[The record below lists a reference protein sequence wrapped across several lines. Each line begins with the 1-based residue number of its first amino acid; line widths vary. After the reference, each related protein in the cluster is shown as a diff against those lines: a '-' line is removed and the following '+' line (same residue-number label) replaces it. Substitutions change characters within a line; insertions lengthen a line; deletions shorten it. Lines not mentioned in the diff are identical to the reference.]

1 MSKVFKRPMFRKG
14 GQVNEGIMTG
24 IVDREQYQTG
34 TPDPFV
40 GETDQFSFTPY
51 MEKPTVSSPRMDLPD
66 LKSMTKENI
75 DLLLEAAGDRGG
87 YDPLTQF
94 LLQYGP
100 AAAKQTGGG
109 TFANLIA
116 AAEKPVAS
124 MIASKQKEDDFLR
137 SIRTQATGA
146 AMKRRSELE
155 QADIDNRFREKLADK
170 QISAN
175 QEIAL
180 KQITATMNE
189 ARLEH
194 ERALE
199 RQAEKSKADYEN
211 RSRLLEEGRDLERLS
226 PIEKVE
232 RDLEKGKYT
241 DEYED
246 STLEKRRSSYDHI
259 YRNEIATK
267 FGESKVGG
275 HINVDVS
282 NEKQLNKIMKSKI
295 KAGGA
300 QKIYYNVNDGKA
312 YLLTE
317 QGLQPI
323 DLAGGVEQITEVTE
337 TTPGG
342 ETETIKET
350 SKIEDIF
357 SGAGETELDKKIKQ
371 RIEENRKKILE
382 GESQIKGPFR

>member
-14 GQVNEGIMTG
+14 GPVNEGIMTG
-24 IVDREQYQTG
+24 IVDRENHAEN
-34 TPDPFV
+34 PFV
-40 GETDQFSFTPY
+40 GGQRGMGVNTDFNLEERNT
-51 MEKPTVSSPRMDLPD
+51 SPQMNLPD

-124 MIASKQKEDDFLR
+124 LIASKQKEDDFLR

-146 AMKRRSELE
+146 AMKQRSELE
-155 QADIDNRFREKLADK
+155 ASERDRLFKRELADK
-170 QISAN
+170 QAELNRELSQA
-175 QEIAL
+175 EILAA
-180 KQITATMNE
+180 K
-189 ARLEH
+189 
-194 ERALE
+194 ERADAKYLQDLE
-199 RQAEKSKADYEN
+199 LQSKKSELDYDT
-211 RSRLLEEGRDLERLS
+211 RSRLLKEADLLEQKTPGEKIQEYTPVFAEEYDN
-226 PIEKVE
+226 
-232 RDLEKGKYT
+232 DFTKGN
-241 DEYED
+241 
-246 STLEKRRSSYDHI
+246 RRATFEFEI
-259 YRNEIATK
+259 RNKISEN

-275 HINVDVS
+275 HIDVDV
-282 NEKQLNKIMKSKI
+282 NDEKRINKVMKSKI

-317 QGLQPI
+317 QGLTPV
-323 DLAGGVEQITEVTE
+323 DLAGGKEQITEVTE

>member
-34 TPDPFV
+34 TPDPFI
-40 GETDQFSFTPY
+40 GETDQFPY
-51 MEKPTVSSPRMDLPD
+51 MAKPTESSPQMNLPD
-66 LKSMTKENI
+66 LKTMTKENI

-87 YDPLTQF
+87 FDPLTQF

-109 TFANLIA
+109 TFSNLIA

-124 MIASKQKEDDFLR
+124 MIAAKQKEDDFLR

-146 AMKRRSELE
+146 AMKQRSELE
-155 QADIDNRFREKLADK
+155 ASERDRLFKTELADK
-170 QISAN
+170 QAELNRELSQA
-175 QEIAL
+175 EILAA
-180 KQITATMNE
+180 K
-189 ARLEH
+189 
-194 ERALE
+194 ERADAKYLQDLE
-199 RQAEKSKADYEN
+199 LQQKKSQADYET
-211 RSRLLEEGRDLERLS
+211 RSKLLKEADLLEQKTTT
-226 PIEKVE
+226 EKIQE
-232 RDLEKGKYT
+232 YTPGFAEEYDNDFTKGN
-241 DEYED
+241 
-246 STLEKRRSSYDHI
+246 RRATFEFQI
-259 YRNEIATK
+259 RQQIAEN

-275 HINVDVS
+275 HIDVDV
-282 NEKQLNKIMKSKI
+282 NDEKRINKVMKSKI

-317 QGLQPI
+317 QGLTPVDI
-323 DLAGGVEQITEVTE
+323 TGGVQQITEVTE

-342 ETETIKET
+342 TETIKET
-350 SKIEDIF
+350 RDFNYFNEAQK
-357 SGAGETELDKKIKQ
+357 KKIKELQ
-371 RIEENRKKILE
+371 EESKDI
-382 GESQIKGPFR
+382 PFGGSGA

>member
-24 IVDREQYQTG
+24 IVDRENHAE
-34 TPDPFV
+34 DPFV
-40 GETDQFSFTPY
+40 GGTDQFSFTPY
-51 MEKPTVSSPRMDLPD
+51 MEKPTESSPQMNLPD
-66 LKSMTKENI
+66 LKTMTKENI

-109 TFANLIA
+109 TFSNLIA

-146 AMKRRSELE
+146 AMKQRSELE
-155 QADIDNRFREKLADK
+155 ASERDRLFKTELADK
-170 QISAN
+170 QAELNRDLSQA
-175 QEIAL
+175 EILAA
-180 KQITATMNE
+180 K
-189 ARLEH
+189 
-194 ERALE
+194 ERADAKYLQDIE
-199 RQAEKSKADYEN
+199 LQAKKSQADYET
-211 RSRLLEEGRDLERLS
+211 RSKLLKEADELERGTTEDKIKEFT
-226 PIEKVE
+226 PIYAESYGDDGPDLTKGE
-232 RDLEKGKYT
+232 RRAT
-241 DEYED
+241 YEV
-246 STLEKRRSSYDHI
+246 TI
-259 YRNEIATK
+259 RNQIAEN

-275 HINVDVS
+275 HIDVDVG
-282 NEKQLNKIMKSKI
+282 NEKQLNKIMKSRI

-317 QGLQPI
+317 KGLQPI
-323 DLAGGVEQITEVTE
+323 NLAGGKEQITEVTE

-342 ETETIKET
+342 TETIKET
-350 SKIEDIF
+350 SSIEDIF
-357 SGAGETELDKKIKQ
+357 SGAGETELDKAIKD
-371 RIEENRKKILE
+371 RIAKNKEAIEK
-382 GESQIKGPFR
+382 GQSTIKGPFR

>member
-1 MSKVFKRPMFRKG
+1 MSKVLKRPMFRKG
-14 GQVNEGIMTG
+14 GPVNEGIMTG
-24 IVDREQYQTG
+24 IVDRENHAEN
-34 TPDPFV
+34 PFV
-40 GETDQFSFTPY
+40 GGQRGMGVNTDFNLEEINT
-51 MEKPTVSSPRMDLPD
+51 SPQMNLPD

-146 AMKRRSELE
+146 AMKQRSELE
-155 QADIDNRFREKLADK
+155 ASERDRLFKTELADK
-170 QISAN
+170 QAELNRDLSQA
-175 QEIAL
+175 EILAA
-180 KQITATMNE
+180 K
-189 ARLEH
+189 
-194 ERALE
+194 ERANAKYLQDLE
-199 RQAEKSKADYEN
+199 LQSKKSQADYET
-211 RSRLLEEGRDLERLS
+211 RSKLLKEADLLEQKTTT
-226 PIEKVE
+226 EKIQE
-232 RDLEKGKYT
+232 YTPGFAEEYDNDFTKGN
-241 DEYED
+241 
-246 STLEKRRSSYDHI
+246 RRATFEF
-259 YRNEIATK
+259 EIRQKIAAN

-275 HINVDVS
+275 HIDVDV
-282 NEKQLNKIMKSKI
+282 NDEKRINKVMKSKI

-317 QGLQPI
+317 QGLTPVNI
-323 DLAGGVEQITEVTE
+323 TGGAEQITEVTE

-342 ETETIKET
+342 TETIKET
-350 SKIEDIF
+350 KDFTYFNE
-357 SGAGETELDKKIKQ
+357 AQKKKIKELQ
-371 RIEENRKKILE
+371 EETKEL
-382 GESQIKGPFR
+382 PFGGSGA

>member
-14 GQVNEGIMTG
+14 GSVNEGIMTG

-40 GETDQFSFTPY
+40 GETDQFPY
-51 MEKPTVSSPRMDLPD
+51 MAKPTGSSPQMNLPD
-66 LKSMTKENI
+66 LKTMTKENI

-116 AAEKPVAS
+116 AAEKPVES
-124 MIASKQKEDDFLR
+124 LIASKQKEDDFLR

-146 AMKRRSELE
+146 AMKQRSELE
-155 QADIDNRFREKLADK
+155 ASERDRLFKTELADK
-170 QISAN
+170 QAELNRDLSQA
-175 QEIAL
+175 EILAA
-180 KQITATMNE
+180 K
-189 ARLEH
+189 
-194 ERALE
+194 ERADAKYLQDLE
-199 RQAEKSKADYEN
+199 LQQKKSQADYET
-211 RSRLLEEGRDLERLS
+211 RSKLLKEADLLEQKTTT
-226 PIEKVE
+226 EKIQE
-232 RDLEKGKYT
+232 YTPGFAEEYDNDFTKGN
-241 DEYED
+241 
-246 STLEKRRSSYDHI
+246 RRATFEFQI
-259 YRNEIATK
+259 RQQIAEN

-275 HINVDVS
+275 HIDVDV
-282 NEKQLNKIMKSKI
+282 NDEKRINKVMKSKI

-317 QGLQPI
+317 QGLQPV
-323 DLAGGVEQITEVTE
+323 DLAGGAEQITEVIE

>member
-14 GQVNEGIMTG
+14 GPVNEGIMTG

-34 TPDPFV
+34 TPDPFI
-40 GETDQFSFTPY
+40 GETDQFPY
-51 MEKPTVSSPRMDLPD
+51 MAKPTESSPQMNLPD
-66 LKSMTKENI
+66 LKTMTKENI

-124 MIASKQKEDDFLR
+124 MIAAKQKEDDFLR

-146 AMKRRSELE
+146 AMKQRSELE
-155 QADIDNRFREKLADK
+155 ASERDRLFKTELADK
-170 QISAN
+170 QAELNRELSQA
-175 QEIAL
+175 EILAA
-180 KQITATMNE
+180 K
-189 ARLEH
+189 
-194 ERALE
+194 ERADAKYLQDLE
-199 RQAEKSKADYEN
+199 LQQKKSQADYET
-211 RSRLLEEGRDLERLS
+211 RSKLLKEADLLEQKTTT
-226 PIEKVE
+226 EKIQE
-232 RDLEKGKYT
+232 YTPGFAEEYDNDFTKGN
-241 DEYED
+241 
-246 STLEKRRSSYDHI
+246 RRATFEFQI
-259 YRNEIATK
+259 RQQIAEN

-275 HINVDVS
+275 HIDVDV
-282 NEKQLNKIMKSKI
+282 NDEKRINKVMKSKI

-323 DLAGGVEQITEVTE
+323 DLAGGKEQITEVIE

>member
-34 TPDPFV
+34 TPDPFI
-40 GETDQFSFTPY
+40 GETDQFPY
-51 MEKPTVSSPRMDLPD
+51 MAKPTGSSPQMNLPD
-66 LKSMTKENI
+66 LKTMTKENI

-116 AAEKPVAS
+116 AAEKPVES
-124 MIASKQKEDDFLR
+124 MIAAKQKEDDFLR

-146 AMKRRSELE
+146 AMKQRSELE
-155 QADIDNRFREKLADK
+155 ASERDRLFKTELADK
-170 QISAN
+170 QAELNRELSQA
-175 QEIAL
+175 EILAA
-180 KQITATMNE
+180 K
-189 ARLEH
+189 
-194 ERALE
+194 ERADAKYLQDLE
-199 RQAEKSKADYEN
+199 LQQKKSQADYET
-211 RSRLLEEGRDLERLS
+211 RSKLLKEADLLEQKTTT
-226 PIEKVE
+226 EKIQE
-232 RDLEKGKYT
+232 YTPGFAEEYDNDFTKGN
-241 DEYED
+241 
-246 STLEKRRSSYDHI
+246 RRATFEFEI
-259 YRNEIATK
+259 RNKIAEN

-275 HINVDVS
+275 HIDVDV
-282 NEKQLNKIMKSKI
+282 NDEKRINKVMKSKI

-323 DLAGGVEQITEVTE
+323 DLAGGAEQITEVTE

-342 ETETIKET
+342 TETIKET
-350 SKIEDIF
+350 KDFTYFNE
-357 SGAGETELDKKIKQ
+357 AQKKKIKELQ
-371 RIEENRKKILE
+371 EETKEL
-382 GESQIKGPFR
+382 PFGGSGA

>member
-14 GQVNEGIMTG
+14 GPVNEGIMTG

-40 GETDQFSFTPY
+40 GETDQFPY
-51 MEKPTVSSPRMDLPD
+51 MAKPTESSPQMNLPD
-66 LKSMTKENI
+66 LKTMTKENI

-146 AMKRRSELE
+146 AMKQRSELE
-155 QADIDNRFREKLADK
+155 ASERDRLFKTELADK
-170 QISAN
+170 QAELNRDLSQA
-175 QEIAL
+175 EILAA
-180 KQITATMNE
+180 K
-189 ARLEH
+189 
-194 ERALE
+194 ERANAKYLQDLE
-199 RQAEKSKADYEN
+199 LQSKKSQADYET
-211 RSRLLEEGRDLERLS
+211 RSKLLKEADLLEQKTTT
-226 PIEKVE
+226 EKIQE
-232 RDLEKGKYT
+232 YTPGFAEEYDNDFTKGN
-241 DEYED
+241 
-246 STLEKRRSSYDHI
+246 RRATFEF
-259 YRNEIATK
+259 EIRQKIAAN

-275 HINVDVS
+275 HIDVDV
-282 NEKQLNKIMKSKI
+282 NDEKRINKVMKSKI

-317 QGLQPI
+317 QGLTPVNI
-323 DLAGGVEQITEVTE
+323 TGGAEQITEVTE

-342 ETETIKET
+342 TETIKET
-350 SKIEDIF
+350 KDFTYFNE
-357 SGAGETELDKKIKQ
+357 AQKKKIKELQ
-371 RIEENRKKILE
+371 EETKEL
-382 GESQIKGPFR
+382 PFGGSGA

>member
-40 GETDQFSFTPY
+40 GETDQFPY
-51 MEKPTVSSPRMDLPD
+51 MAKPTGSSPQMNLPD
-66 LKSMTKENI
+66 LKTMTKENI

-116 AAEKPVAS
+116 AAEKPVES
-124 MIASKQKEDDFLR
+124 LIASKQKEDDFLR

-146 AMKRRSELE
+146 AMKQRSELE
-155 QADIDNRFREKLADK
+155 ASERDRLFKTELADK
-170 QISAN
+170 QAELNRDLSQA
-175 QEIAL
+175 EILAA
-180 KQITATMNE
+180 K
-189 ARLEH
+189 
-194 ERALE
+194 ERADAKYLQDLE
-199 RQAEKSKADYEN
+199 LQQKKSQADYET
-211 RSRLLEEGRDLERLS
+211 RSKLLKEADLLEQKTTT
-226 PIEKVE
+226 EKIQE
-232 RDLEKGKYT
+232 YTPGFAEEYDNDFTKGN
-241 DEYED
+241 
-246 STLEKRRSSYDHI
+246 RRATFEFQI
-259 YRNEIATK
+259 RQQIAEN

-275 HINVDVS
+275 HIDVDV
-282 NEKQLNKIMKSKI
+282 NDEKRINKVMKSKI

-317 QGLQPI
+317 QGLQPV
-323 DLAGGVEQITEVTE
+323 DLAGGAEQITEVTE

>member
-34 TPDPFV
+34 TPDPFI

-51 MEKPTVSSPRMDLPD
+51 MEKPTASSPRMDLPD

-259 YRNEIATK
+259 YRNQIAEN

-275 HINVDVS
+275 HINIDVS
-282 NEKQLNKIMKSKI
+282 NQDKVNNIMRKKI

-300 QKIYYNVNDGKA
+300 EKIYYNVNDGKSYVLIQEGKQA
-312 YLLTE
+312 VLK
-317 QGLQPI
+317 PI
-323 DLAGGVEQITEVTE
+323 DITGGKEQITEFTE

-350 SKIEDIF
+350 SKSFQYLSEEQQKKLKELQKSAPENFGTSEF
-357 SGAGETELDKKIKQ
+357 S
-371 RIEENRKKILE
+371 
-382 GESQIKGPFR
+382 S

>member
-14 GQVNEGIMTG
+14 GSVNEGIMTG
-24 IVDREQYQTG
+24 IVDRENHAEN
-34 TPDPFV
+34 PFV
-40 GETDQFSFTPY
+40 GGQRGMGVNTDFNLEERNT
-51 MEKPTVSSPRMDLPD
+51 SPQMNLPD
-66 LKSMTKENI
+66 LKTMTKENI
-75 DLLLEAAGDRGG
+75 DLLLEAAGERGG

-124 MIASKQKEDDFLR
+124 LIASKQKEDDFLR

-146 AMKRRSELE
+146 AMKQRSELE
-155 QADIDNRFREKLADK
+155 ASERDRLFKTELADK
-170 QISAN
+170 QAELNRELSQA
-175 QEIAL
+175 EILAA
-180 KQITATMNE
+180 K
-189 ARLEH
+189 
-194 ERALE
+194 ERADAKYLQDLE
-199 RQAEKSKADYEN
+199 LQSKKSQADYET
-211 RSRLLEEGRDLERLS
+211 RSKLLKEADLLEQKTTT
-226 PIEKVE
+226 EKIQE
-232 RDLEKGKYT
+232 YTPGFAEEYDNDFTKGN
-241 DEYED
+241 
-246 STLEKRRSSYDHI
+246 RRATFEF
-259 YRNEIATK
+259 EIRQKIAEN

-275 HINVDVS
+275 HIDVDV
-282 NEKQLNKIMKSKI
+282 NDEKRINKVMKSKI

-317 QGLQPI
+317 QGLTPV

-342 ETETIKET
+342 AETIKET
-350 SKIEDIF
+350 KDFTYFNE
-357 SGAGETELDKKIKQ
+357 AQKKKIKELQ
-371 RIEENRKKILE
+371 EESKSI
-382 GESQIKGPFR
+382 PFGGSGA

>member
-14 GQVNEGIMTG
+14 GSVNEGIMTG

-34 TPDPFV
+34 TPDPFI

-51 MEKPTVSSPRMDLPD
+51 MEKPTASSPRMDLPD

-146 AMKRRSELE
+146 AMKQRSELE
-155 QADIDNRFREKLADK
+155 ASERDRLFKKELADK
-170 QISAN
+170 QAELNRELSQADILA
-175 QEIAL
+175 A
-180 KQITATMNE
+180 K
-189 ARLEH
+189 
-194 ERALE
+194 ERADAKYLQDLE
-199 RQAEKSKADYEN
+199 LQQKKSQADYET
-211 RSRLLEEGRDLERLS
+211 RSKLLKEADLLEQKTTT
-226 PIEKVE
+226 EKIQE
-232 RDLEKGKYT
+232 YTPGFAEEYDNDFTKGN
-241 DEYED
+241 
-246 STLEKRRSSYDHI
+246 RRATFEFQI
-259 YRNEIATK
+259 RQQIAEN

-275 HINVDVS
+275 HIDVDV
-282 NEKQLNKIMKSKI
+282 NDEKRINKVMKSKI

-323 DLAGGVEQITEVTE
+323 DLAGGAEQITEVTE

-342 ETETIKET
+342 TETIKET

>member
-24 IVDREQYQTG
+24 IVDRENHAE
-34 TPDPFV
+34 DPFV
-40 GETDQFSFTPY
+40 GGTDQFPY
-51 MEKPTVSSPRMDLPD
+51 MAKPVESSPQMNLPD
-66 LKSMTKENI
+66 LKTMTKENI

-109 TFANLIA
+109 TFSNLIA

-146 AMKRRSELE
+146 AMKQRSELE
-155 QADIDNRFREKLADK
+155 ASERDRLFKTELADK
-170 QISAN
+170 QAELNRELS
-175 QEIAL
+175 
-180 KQITATMNE
+180 
-189 ARLEH
+189 
-194 ERALE
+194 
-199 RQAEKSKADYEN
+199 QAEILAAKERSDAKYLQDLELQSKKSKADYET
-211 RSRLLEEGRDLERLS
+211 RSKLLKEADLLEQKTTG
-226 PIEKVE
+226 EKIQE
-232 RDLEKGKYT
+232 YTPGFAEEYDNDFTKGN
-241 DEYED
+241 
-246 STLEKRRSSYDHI
+246 RRATFEFEI
-259 YRNEIATK
+259 RNKIAEN

-275 HINVDVS
+275 HIDVDV
-282 NEKQLNKIMKSKI
+282 NDEKRINKVMKSKI

-317 QGLQPI
+317 QGLQPV
-323 DLAGGVEQITEVTE
+323 DLAGGKEQITEVTE

-342 ETETIKET
+342 ETVKKET
-350 SKIEDIF
+350 KDFTYFNE
-357 SGAGETELDKKIKQ
+357 AQKKKIKELQ
-371 RIEENRKKILE
+371 EETKEL
-382 GESQIKGPFR
+382 PFGGSGS

>member
-40 GETDQFSFTPY
+40 GETDQFPY
-51 MEKPTVSSPRMDLPD
+51 MAKPTESSPQMNLPD
-66 LKSMTKENI
+66 LKTMTKENI

-124 MIASKQKEDDFLR
+124 LIASKQKEDDFLR

-146 AMKRRSELE
+146 AMKQRSELE
-155 QADIDNRFREKLADK
+155 ASERDRLFKTELADK
-170 QISAN
+170 QAELNRELSQA
-175 QEIAL
+175 EILAA
-180 KQITATMNE
+180 K
-189 ARLEH
+189 
-194 ERALE
+194 ERADAKYLQDLE
-199 RQAEKSKADYEN
+199 LVSKKSQADYET
-211 RSRLLEEGRDLERLS
+211 RSKLLKEADLLEQKTTT
-226 PIEKVE
+226 EKIQE
-232 RDLEKGKYT
+232 YTPGFAEEYDNDFTKGN
-241 DEYED
+241 
-246 STLEKRRSSYDHI
+246 RRATFEF
-259 YRNEIATK
+259 EIRQKIAEN

-275 HINVDVS
+275 HIDVDV
-282 NEKQLNKIMKSKI
+282 NDEKRINKVMKSKI

-317 QGLQPI
+317 QGLQPV
-323 DLAGGVEQITEVTE
+323 DLAGGKEQITEVTE

>member
-14 GQVNEGIMTG
+14 GPVNEGIMTG

-34 TPDPFV
+34 TPDPFI
-40 GETDQFSFTPY
+40 GETDQFPY
-51 MEKPTVSSPRMDLPD
+51 MAKPTESSPQMNLPD

-75 DLLLEAAGDRGG
+75 DLLLEAAGERGG

-124 MIASKQKEDDFLR
+124 MIAAKQKEDDFLR

-146 AMKRRSELE
+146 AMKQRSELE
-155 QADIDNRFREKLADK
+155 ASERDRLFKTELADK
-170 QISAN
+170 QAELNRELSQA
-175 QEIAL
+175 EILAA
-180 KQITATMNE
+180 K
-189 ARLEH
+189 
-194 ERALE
+194 ERADAKYLQDLE
-199 RQAEKSKADYEN
+199 LQKKKSEADYET
-211 RSRLLEEGRDLERLS
+211 RSKLLREADLLEQKTTG
-226 PIEKVE
+226 EKIQE
-232 RDLEKGKYT
+232 YTPGFAEEYDNDFTKGN
-241 DEYED
+241 
-246 STLEKRRSSYDHI
+246 RRATFEFEI
-259 YRNEIATK
+259 RNKIAEN

-275 HINVDVS
+275 HIDVDV
-282 NEKQLNKIMKSKI
+282 NDEKRINKVMKSKI

-317 QGLQPI
+317 QGLTPV
-323 DLAGGVEQITEVTE
+323 DLAGGKEQITEVTE

>member
-1 MSKVFKRPMFRKG
+1 MSRVFKRPMFRKG
-14 GQVNEGIMTG
+14 GPVNEGIMTG

-34 TPDPFV
+34 TPDPFI
-40 GETDQFSFTPY
+40 GETDQFPY
-51 MEKPTVSSPRMDLPD
+51 MAKPTESSPQMNLPD
-66 LKSMTKENI
+66 LKTMTKENI
-75 DLLLEAAGDRGG
+75 DLLLEAAGERGG

-124 MIASKQKEDDFLR
+124 LIASKQKEDDFLR

-175 QEIAL
+175 QEIAI

-189 ARLEH
+189 VRLEH

-211 RSRLLEEGRDLERLS
+211 RSRLLKEGIDLERGTTEDKIKEFT
-226 PIEKVE
+226 PIYAETYGDDGP
-232 RDLEKGKYT
+232 DLTKGKRRATYEVT
-241 DEYED
+241 IRNQIAEEY
-246 STLEKRRSSYDHI
+246 
-259 YRNEIATK
+259 
-267 FGESKVGG
+267 GESKVGG
-275 HINVDVS
+275 HIDIDVS
-282 NEKQLNKIMKSKI
+282 NEKQLNKIMKSRI

-317 QGLQPI
+317 QGLQPV
-323 DLAGGVEQITEVTE
+323 DLAGGAEQITEVTE

>member
-100 AAAKQTGGG
+100 AAANKTGGG
-109 TFANLIA
+109 TLSNLIA

-124 MIASKQKEDDFLR
+124 LIASKQKEDDFLR

-146 AMKRRSELE
+146 AMKQRSELE
-155 QADIDNRFREKLADK
+155 ASERDRLFKTELADK
-170 QISAN
+170 QAELNRDLSQA
-175 QEIAL
+175 EILAA
-180 KQITATMNE
+180 K
-189 ARLEH
+189 
-194 ERALE
+194 ERADAKYLQDLE
-199 RQAEKSKADYEN
+199 LQQKKSQADYET
-211 RSRLLEEGRDLERLS
+211 RSKLLKEADLLEQKTTT
-226 PIEKVE
+226 EKIQE
-232 RDLEKGKYT
+232 YTPGFAEEYDNDFTKGN
-241 DEYED
+241 
-246 STLEKRRSSYDHI
+246 RRATFEFET
-259 YRNEIATK
+259 RQKIAEN

-275 HINVDVS
+275 HIDVDV
-282 NEKQLNKIMKSKI
+282 NDEKKINKVMKSKI

-323 DLAGGVEQITEVTE
+323 DLAGGAEQITEVTE

-342 ETETIKET
+342 ETVKKGPKE
-350 SKIEDIF
+350 INYF
-357 SGAGETELDKKIKQ
+357 SEEQKKKIKELS
-371 RIEENRKKILE
+371 EEAKEL
-382 GESQIKGPFR
+382 PFGGLGA

>member
-40 GETDQFSFTPY
+40 GGTDQFPY
-51 MEKPTVSSPRMDLPD
+51 MAKPTESSPQMNLPD

-109 TFANLIA
+109 TFSNLIA

-124 MIASKQKEDDFLR
+124 LIASKQKEDDFLR

-146 AMKRRSELE
+146 AMKQRSELE
-155 QADIDNRFREKLADK
+155 ASERDRLFKTELADK
-170 QISAN
+170 QAELNRDLSQA
-175 QEIAL
+175 EILAA
-180 KQITATMNE
+180 K
-189 ARLEH
+189 
-194 ERALE
+194 ERADAKYLQDLE
-199 RQAEKSKADYEN
+199 LQQKKSQADYET
-211 RSRLLEEGRDLERLS
+211 RSKLLKEADLLEQKTTT
-226 PIEKVE
+226 EKIQE
-232 RDLEKGKYT
+232 YTPGFAEEYDNDFTKGN
-241 DEYED
+241 
-246 STLEKRRSSYDHI
+246 RRATFEFET
-259 YRNEIATK
+259 RQKIAEN

-275 HINVDVS
+275 HIDVDV
-282 NEKQLNKIMKSKI
+282 NDEKKINKVMKSKI

-323 DLAGGVEQITEVTE
+323 DLAGGAEQITEVTE

-342 ETETIKET
+342 ETVKKGPKE
-350 SKIEDIF
+350 INYF
-357 SGAGETELDKKIKQ
+357 SEEQKKKIKELS
-371 RIEENRKKILE
+371 EEAKEL
-382 GESQIKGPFR
+382 PFGGLGA

>member
-1 MSKVFKRPMFRKG
+1 MNRVFKRPMFRKG

-34 TPDPFV
+34 TPDPFI
-40 GETDQFSFTPY
+40 GETDQFPY
-51 MEKPTVSSPRMDLPD
+51 MAKPTGSSPQMNLPD
-66 LKSMTKENI
+66 LKTMTKENI

-116 AAEKPVAS
+116 AAEKPVES
-124 MIASKQKEDDFLR
+124 MIAAKQKEDDFLR

-146 AMKRRSELE
+146 AMKQRSELE
-155 QADIDNRFREKLADK
+155 ASERDRLFKTELADK
-170 QISAN
+170 QAELNRELSQA
-175 QEIAL
+175 EILAA
-180 KQITATMNE
+180 K
-189 ARLEH
+189 
-194 ERALE
+194 ERADAKYLQDLE
-199 RQAEKSKADYEN
+199 LQSKKSQADYET
-211 RSRLLEEGRDLERLS
+211 RSKLLKEADLLEQKTTT
-226 PIEKVE
+226 EKIQE
-232 RDLEKGKYT
+232 YTPGFAEEYDNDFTKGN
-241 DEYED
+241 
-246 STLEKRRSSYDHI
+246 RRATFEF
-259 YRNEIATK
+259 EIRQKIAEN

-275 HINVDVS
+275 HIDVDV
-282 NEKQLNKIMKSKI
+282 NDEKRINKVMKSKI

-342 ETETIKET
+342 TETIKET
-350 SKIEDIF
+350 KDFTYFNE
-357 SGAGETELDKKIKQ
+357 AQKKKIKELQ
-371 RIEENRKKILE
+371 EETKEL
-382 GESQIKGPFR
+382 PFGGSGA

>member
-14 GQVNEGIMTG
+14 GSVNEGIMTG
-24 IVDREQYQTG
+24 IVDRENHAEN
-34 TPDPFV
+34 PFV
-40 GETDQFSFTPY
+40 GGQRGMGVNTDFNLEERNT
-51 MEKPTVSSPRMDLPD
+51 SPQMNLPD
-66 LKSMTKENI
+66 LKTMTKENI

-124 MIASKQKEDDFLR
+124 LIASKQKEDDFLR

-146 AMKRRSELE
+146 AMKQRSEIEASERDRLFKTE
-155 QADIDNRFREKLADK
+155 LADK
-170 QISAN
+170 QAELNRDLSQA
-175 QEIAL
+175 EILAA
-180 KQITATMNE
+180 K
-189 ARLEH
+189 
-194 ERALE
+194 ERADAKYLQDLE
-199 RQAEKSKADYEN
+199 LQSKKSQADYET
-211 RSRLLEEGRDLERLS
+211 RSKLLKEADLLEQKTTT
-226 PIEKVE
+226 EKIQE
-232 RDLEKGKYT
+232 YTPGFAEEYDNDFTKGN
-241 DEYED
+241 
-246 STLEKRRSSYDHI
+246 RRATFEF
-259 YRNEIATK
+259 EIRQKIAEN

-275 HINVDVS
+275 HIDVDV
-282 NEKQLNKIMKSKI
+282 NDEKRINKVMKSKI

-323 DLAGGVEQITEVTE
+323 DLAGGAEQITEVTE

-342 ETETIKET
+342 TETIKET
-350 SKIEDIF
+350 KDF
-357 SGAGETELDKKIKQ
+357 SYFNEAQKKKIKELQ
-371 RIEENRKKILE
+371 EETKEL
-382 GESQIKGPFR
+382 PFGGSGA

>member
-24 IVDREQYQTG
+24 IVDREQYAEGFPGPGLDNPYLIPKRG
-34 TPDPFV
+34 TD
-40 GETDQFSFTPY
+40 TTPQ
-51 MEKPTVSSPRMDLPD
+51 MNLPD

-75 DLLLEAAGDRGG
+75 DLLLEAAGPRGG
-87 YDPLTQF
+87 FDPVTQF
-94 LLQYGP
+94 LLEYGP
-100 AAAKQTGGG
+100 EAATKTGGG
-109 TFANLIA
+109 TFANLISA
-116 AAEKPVAS
+116 AKKPIES
-124 MIASKQKEDDFLR
+124 LIAGKQREDDFLR

-146 AMKRRSELE
+146 AMKQRSELE
-155 QADIDNRFREKLADK
+155 ASERDRLFKTELADK
-170 QISAN
+170 QAELNRELSNA
-175 QEIAL
+175 EILNA
-180 KQITATMNE
+180 K
-189 ARLEH
+189 ARADAKYLQDLE
-194 ERALE
+194 L
-199 RQAEKSKADYEN
+199 QAKKSEADYETRSKLLKEGKALDRMTASEKIQEYAPGFAEEYDNDFTKGN
-211 RSRLLEEGRDLERLS
+211 RRATFEFE
-226 PIEKVE
+226 I
-232 RDLEKGKYT
+232 
-241 DEYED
+241 
-246 STLEKRRSSYDHI
+246 
-259 YRNEIATK
+259 RNKIAEN

-275 HINVDVS
+275 HIDVDV
-282 NEKQLNKIMKSKI
+282 NDEKRINKVMKSKI

-323 DLAGGVEQITEVTE
+323 DLAGGAEQITEVTE

-342 ETETIKET
+342 TETIKET
-350 SKIEDIF
+350 SSIEDVF

>member
-24 IVDREQYQTG
+24 IVDRENHAEN
-34 TPDPFV
+34 PFV
-40 GETDQFSFTPY
+40 GGQRGMGVNTDFNLEERNT
-51 MEKPTVSSPRMDLPD
+51 SPQMNLPD
-66 LKSMTKENI
+66 LKTMSKENV

-109 TFANLIA
+109 TFSNLIA

-124 MIASKQKEDDFLR
+124 LIASKQKEDDFLR

-146 AMKRRSELE
+146 AMKQRSELE
-155 QADIDNRFREKLADK
+155 ASERDRLFKTELADK
-170 QISAN
+170 QAELNRDLSQA
-175 QEIAL
+175 EILAA
-180 KQITATMNE
+180 K
-189 ARLEH
+189 
-194 ERALE
+194 ERADAKYLQDLE
-199 RQAEKSKADYEN
+199 LQQKKSQADYET
-211 RSRLLEEGRDLERLS
+211 RSKLLKEADLLEQKTTT
-226 PIEKVE
+226 EKIQE
-232 RDLEKGKYT
+232 YTPGFAEEYDNDFTKGN
-241 DEYED
+241 
-246 STLEKRRSSYDHI
+246 RRATFEFET
-259 YRNEIATK
+259 RQKIAEN

-275 HINVDVS
+275 HIDVDV
-282 NEKQLNKIMKSKI
+282 NDEKKINKVMKSKI

-323 DLAGGVEQITEVTE
+323 DLAGGAEQITEVTE

-342 ETETIKET
+342 TETIKET
-350 SKIEDIF
+350 SKIEDVF

>member
-109 TFANLIA
+109 TFSNLIA

-124 MIASKQKEDDFLR
+124 LIASKQKEDDFLR

-146 AMKRRSELE
+146 AMKQRSELE
-155 QADIDNRFREKLADK
+155 ASERDRLFKTELADK
-170 QISAN
+170 QAELNRDLSQA
-175 QEIAL
+175 EILAA
-180 KQITATMNE
+180 K
-189 ARLEH
+189 
-194 ERALE
+194 ERADAKYLQDLE
-199 RQAEKSKADYEN
+199 LQQKKSQADYET
-211 RSRLLEEGRDLERLS
+211 RSKLLKEADLLEQKTTT
-226 PIEKVE
+226 EKIQE
-232 RDLEKGKYT
+232 YTPGFAEEYDNDFTKGN
-241 DEYED
+241 
-246 STLEKRRSSYDHI
+246 RRATFEFET
-259 YRNEIATK
+259 RQKIAEN

-275 HINVDVS
+275 HIDVDV
-282 NEKQLNKIMKSKI
+282 NDEKKINKVMKSKI

-323 DLAGGVEQITEVTE
+323 DLAGGAEQITEVTE

-342 ETETIKET
+342 ETVKKGPKE
-350 SKIEDIF
+350 INYF
-357 SGAGETELDKKIKQ
+357 SEEQKKKIKELS
-371 RIEENRKKILE
+371 EEAKEL
-382 GESQIKGPFR
+382 PFGGLGA

>member
-34 TPDPFV
+34 TPDPFI
-40 GETDQFSFTPY
+40 GETDQFPY
-51 MEKPTVSSPRMDLPD
+51 MAKPTGSSPQMNLPD
-66 LKSMTKENI
+66 LKTMTKENI

-116 AAEKPVAS
+116 AAEKPVES
-124 MIASKQKEDDFLR
+124 MIAAKQKEDDFLR

-146 AMKRRSELE
+146 AMKQRSELE
-155 QADIDNRFREKLADK
+155 ASERDRLFKTELADK
-170 QISAN
+170 QAELNRELSQA
-175 QEIAL
+175 EILAA
-180 KQITATMNE
+180 K
-189 ARLEH
+189 
-194 ERALE
+194 ERADAKYLQDLE
-199 RQAEKSKADYEN
+199 LQQKKSQADYET
-211 RSRLLEEGRDLERLS
+211 RSKLLKEADLLEQKTTT
-226 PIEKVE
+226 EKIQE
-232 RDLEKGKYT
+232 YTPGFAEEYDNDFTKGN
-241 DEYED
+241 
-246 STLEKRRSSYDHI
+246 RRATFEFDI
-259 YRNEIATK
+259 RNKIAEN

-275 HINVDVS
+275 HIDVDV
-282 NEKQLNKIMKSKI
+282 NDEKRINKVMKSKI

-323 DLAGGVEQITEVTE
+323 DLAGGAEQITEVTE

-342 ETETIKET
+342 TETIKET
-350 SKIEDIF
+350 KDFTYFNE
-357 SGAGETELDKKIKQ
+357 AQKKKIKELQ
-371 RIEENRKKILE
+371 EETKEL
-382 GESQIKGPFR
+382 PFGGSGA

>member
-24 IVDREQYQTG
+24 IVDRENHAE
-34 TPDPFV
+34 DPFV
-40 GETDQFSFTPY
+40 GGTDQFPY
-51 MEKPTVSSPRMDLPD
+51 MTKPTESSPQMNLPD

-124 MIASKQKEDDFLR
+124 LISSKQKEDDFLR

-146 AMKRRSELE
+146 AMKQRSELE
-155 QADIDNRFREKLADK
+155 ASERDRLFKTELADK
-170 QISAN
+170 QAELNRELS
-175 QEIAL
+175 
-180 KQITATMNE
+180 
-189 ARLEH
+189 
-194 ERALE
+194 
-199 RQAEKSKADYEN
+199 QAEIIAAKERSDAKYLQDLELQSKKSKADYET
-211 RSRLLEEGRDLERLS
+211 RSKLLKEADLLEQKTAG
-226 PIEKVE
+226 EKIQE
-232 RDLEKGKYT
+232 YTPGFAEEYDNDFTKGN
-241 DEYED
+241 
-246 STLEKRRSSYDHI
+246 RRATFEFQT
-259 YRNEIATK
+259 RQQIAEN

-275 HINVDVS
+275 HIDVDV
-282 NEKQLNKIMKSKI
+282 NDEKKINKVMKSKI
-295 KAGGA
+295 KSGGA

-317 QGLQPI
+317 QGLQPV
-323 DLAGGVEQITEVTE
+323 DLAGGAEQITEVTE

-342 ETETIKET
+342 ETVKKGPKE
-350 SKIEDIF
+350 INYF
-357 SGAGETELDKKIKQ
+357 SEEQKKKIKKLS
-371 RIEENRKKILE
+371 EEAKEL
-382 GESQIKGPFR
+382 PFGGFGA